1 MDKII
6 YQDEPLYPK
15 ILWQRPVHKYNAT
28 AGKVMIFAGSKNM
41 AGAAMLACEAVF
53 RSGTGIL
60 LLGFPSSLKAIF
72 SGVLS
77 DAMMLEL
84 PETPSHTIS
93 KKADETALEH
103 ANSCDVTIIGPGLS
117 ENAETVQ
124 LIWEL
129 VFGIKKSV
137 ILCEDGIR
145 AFTRGIIVMRSRED
159 ENFMT
164 NYLQTKHGE
173 LVLVV
178 TEGELLKLAAALKTD
193 KEYLPKGNN
202 TKLIQLVS
210 ILAEKLACT
219 IVLASANSQI
229 TTNTG
234 VTIIT
239 RQKGSE
245 VVTDN
250 STGVLASIIGS
261 FMAQSPEKHIEAIAT
276 AVYLHG
282 LAAKLAGEEQDRTD
296 ISTSDILRYLPKA
309 IKKAEE

>member
-1 MDKII
+1 MNKTI

-15 ILWQRPVHKYNAT
+15 ILWQRPVHKYNVT

-41 AGAAMLACEAVF
+41 TGAAMLACEAVF

-60 LLGFPSSLKAIF
+60 LLGFPTSLKTFFGGI
-72 SGVLS
+72 LT

-84 PETPSHTIS
+84 PETPGHTLS

-117 ENAETVQ
+117 ENAETIQ

-129 VFGIKKSV
+129 IFGIKKSV
-137 ILCEDGIR
+137 VLCEDGVS
-145 AFTRGIIVMRSRED
+145 AFTKGIVVMRSRENED
-159 ENFMT
+159 FMT
-164 NYLQTKHGE
+164 NYLQNKHGE

-178 TEGELLKLAAALKTD
+178 TQSELIKLAAVLKID
-193 KEYLPKGNN
+193 KEYLPKGNT
-202 TKLIQLVS
+202 TKLVELIAM
-210 ILAEKLACT
+210 LAEKLACT
-219 IVLASANSQI
+219 IVLAGKNPQI

-239 RQKGSE
+239 RQKGPE
-245 VVTDN
+245 HATDH

-261 FMAQSPEKHIEAIAT
+261 FMAQNKEKHIEAIAT

-282 LAAKLAGEEQDRTD
+282 LAAKLAVIDQEKIE
-296 ISTSDILRYLPKA
+296 ISSSDIIRYLPKA